1 MPVPP
6 NVPPDV
12 TRKALRGRVNC
23 RKAGY
28 RVAAAQTPPTATASP
43 AIPPTAPPLR
53 VSLFSSA
60 AMSKDHELGGVLVM
74 SFLFFLGED
83 LHR

>member
-1 MPVPP
+1 MLIPP

-12 TRKALRGRVNC
+12 IRKALRGRVNC

-28 RVAAAQTPPTATASP
+28 RAAAAQIPPTPTASP
-43 AIPPTAPPLR
+43 AIPPIAPPLS
-53 VSLFSSA
+53 VSLLSSA
-60 AMSKDHELGGVLVM
+60 AMSRGHGLEGVLVM
-74 SFLFFLGED
+74 SFLFFLRED